1 MVKLLDKNLLPK
13 LQIHLIKGK
22 ESSAKKF
29 HIIVILFLISK
40 ITFPNKIMCDCL
52 FYSIS
57 RPLELFLKQMEH
69 ARSTC
74 SNAKKSF
81 VNRMMVDFDKTDLD
95 EDGTIQACDY
105 AQKIVMRFNDNAP
118 QFRILL
124 MILENYD
131 CRISRNEF
139 QHLVHQ
145 CYIDFTR

>member
-1 MVKLLDKNLLPK
+1 MNFFD
-13 LQIHLIKGK
+13 
-22 ESSAKKF
+22 ECFF
-29 HIIVILFLISK
+29 H
-40 ITFPNKIMCDCL
+40 
-52 FYSIS
+52 SIS

-69 ARSTC
+69 AKSTC
-74 SNAKKSF
+74 SDAKKIF
-81 VNRMMVDFDKTDLD
+81 VNRMMLDFDNTDLD
-95 EDGTIQACDY
+95 ECGTIQASDY

-131 CRISRNEF
+131 CRISRKEF

>member
-1 MVKLLDKNLLPK
+1 
-13 LQIHLIKGK
+13 
-22 ESSAKKF
+22 
-29 HIIVILFLISK
+29 
-40 ITFPNKIMCDCL
+40 MCDCL

-131 CRISRNEF
+131 CRISRKEF